1 LLLTL
6 SLPIINPNM
15 TEASIDAVYIEVGA
29 NVRLGSKL
37 VDLIV
42 DLSAAVPH
50 DCPPISYYRL
60 LTQESACLRRIDVGR
75 GGSIAPGTVFA
86 LFSTDPEESLDSKP
100 ARQIRVSV
108 AGIIKQE
115 EWPEF

>member
-1 LLLTL
+1 MLLTL

-15 TEASIDAVYIEVGA
+15 TEANIDAVYIEVGA
-29 NVRLGSKL
+29 NVRSGSKL

-50 DCPPISYYRL
+50 DCPPVSYYRL
-60 LTQESACLRRIDVGR
+60 LSHESAYLRRIDVGH
-75 GGSIAPGTVFA
+75 GDSIAPGAVFA
-86 LFSTDPEESLDSKP
+86 LFSTDPTESLDSKP
-100 ARQIRVSV
+100 GRQIRVSV